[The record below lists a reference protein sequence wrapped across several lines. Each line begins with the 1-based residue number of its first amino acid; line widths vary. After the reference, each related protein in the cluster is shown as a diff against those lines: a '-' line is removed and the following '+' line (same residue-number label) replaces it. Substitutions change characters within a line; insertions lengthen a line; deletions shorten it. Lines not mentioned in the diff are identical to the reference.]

1 MKPADVLKH
10 VKGESLFTDDFPEPQ
25 GTLQAYIFD
34 SPKAHAKIKHLDISK
49 AEKSNGVKAVITA
62 KDILGE
68 NQIGNIVQDET
79 LIAEDEVAYI
89 GEPVAVVVAESLHE
103 AKQAAKLIE
112 LELEDLPV
120 ITNPR
125 EAYLQGELIVP
136 PIIFSS
142 GDVNSAWEKCDVIIE
157 DKIEIG
163 GQEHLYL
170 ETQGSLAIPS
180 EDKLKIISSTQSPT
194 AVQRATAKVLGW
206 GMNRIEVDVL
216 RLGGGFGGKEDQAT
230 PFAAIA
236 GLAAVITNC
245 PVKLVL
251 SRQDDMRI
259 TGKRHPYSIDFK
271 LGADKEGKLIAY
283 EVTYY
288 QNSGAVADLSTA
300 VLERS
305 LFHTTNS
312 YNIPNVK
319 ATGIACKTNLPPN
332 TAFRGFG
339 GPQGMFAVEAA
350 IEKLSE
356 KLNIPAWELQKKNL
370 IHDGDLFYYG
380 QEVENSR
387 IVNCWEEAEKSF
399 SFSEA
404 VDAVKE
410 FNKNNKRYKKG
421 FSVMPITFGISFTS
435 SFLNQASALVHIYTD
450 GTIGV
455 STAAIEMGQGVNEK
469 IRIAVAKV
477 FSVNLDRIKIES
489 TNTTRVANTSPT
501 AASTGADLNGNAA
514 IIASENILERLKNKA
529 AEIFNANA
537 EDVEIIDENVVVK
550 GEKTTMSWEK
560 LIWQSYFERISLSS
574 HAFYATPNIYF
585 DRDKNQGRPFAY
597 HVFGVALTEV
607 TIDGLLGTYTVNSV
621 KVVHDFGK
629 SLNPQIDLGQ
639 AEGAI
644 LQGIGWVTME
654 ELVQSK
660 DGRLLSNSLSTY
672 KIPDIFSAPEKVEVR
687 FLENP
692 YNPNGPFNS
701 KAIGE
706 PPFMYG
712 IGTYFALRN
721 SLKAFGVSTNVP
733 LISPMTPEKVLLALQ
748 SKQAVKR

>member
-25 GTLQAYIFD
+25 GTLFAYIFD
-34 SPKAHAKIKHLDISK
+34 SPKGHAKIKRLDISK
-49 AEKSNGVKAVITA
+49 AKKLQGVKAVLTA

-79 LIAEDEVAYI
+79 LLAENEVSYI
-89 GEPVAVVVAESLHE
+89 GEPVAVVVAESLRD
-103 AKQAAKLIE
+103 AKYAAKLIE

-120 ITNPR
+120 ITDPR
-125 EAYLQGELIVP
+125 EAYKKGELIVP

-142 GDVNSAWEKCDVIIE
+142 GDISSAWDKCDVIVE
-157 DKIEIG
+157 DKLELG

-170 ETQGSLAIPS
+170 ETQGALAIPN

-230 PFAAIA
+230 PFGAIA
-236 GLAAVITNC
+236 GLAAVKTNR

-271 LGADKEGKLIAY
+271 LGADKKGNLIAY

-319 ATGIACKTNLPPN
+319 ATGIACRTNLPPN

-339 GPQGMFAVEAA
+339 GPQGMFAIEAA
-350 IEKLSE
+350 LNKLSE
-356 KLNIPAWELQKKNL
+356 KLGIPAWEIQKKNL
-370 IHDGDLFYYG
+370 IHDGNVFYYG
-380 QEVENSR
+380 QKIEDSR
-387 IVNCWEEAEKSF
+387 IDSCWKEAETFF
-399 SFSEA
+399 SIS
-404 VDAVKE
+404 DAAQSVQD
-410 FNKNNKRYKKG
+410 FNKSSKRYKKG

-469 IRIAVAKV
+469 IRIAVSKV

-489 TNTTRVANTSPT
+489 TNTTRAANTSPT

-514 IIASENILERLKNKA
+514 VIASENILGRLKKKA
-529 AEIFNANA
+529 ADIFNSTA
-537 EDVEIIDENVVVK
+537 EDVEIIDEKVIVSGKNK
-550 GEKTTMSWEK
+550 SMSWEE
-560 LIWQSYFERISLSS
+560 LVWRSYFERVSLSS
-574 HAFYATPNIYF
+574 QAFYATPDIYF
-585 DRDKNQGRPFAY
+585 DREKNQGNPFAY
-597 HVFGVALTEV
+597 YVYGVALTEV
-607 TIDGLLGTYTVNSV
+607 TVDGLLGTYTVDSV

-629 SLNPQIDLGQ
+629 SLNSQIDLGQ

-644 LQGIGWVTME
+644 MQGIGWVTME
-654 ELVQSK
+654 ELVQNK
-660 DGRLLSNSLSTY
+660 DGRLLSNTLSTY
-672 KIPDIFSAPEKVEVR
+672 KIPDIYSAPGRVEIR

-712 IGTYFALRN
+712 IGAYFALRN
-721 SLKAFGVSTNVP
+721 GIKAFGVSKNFP
-733 LISPMTPEKVLLALQ
+733 LSSPLTPEKVLLALN
-748 SKQAVKR
+748 SKQSV

>member
-25 GTLQAYIFD
+25 GTLYAYIFD
-34 SPKAHAKIKHLDISK
+34 SPKAHAKIKRLDVSK
-49 AEKSNGVKAVITA
+49 AEKSKGVAAVITA
-62 KDILGE
+62 KDITGE

-79 LIAEDEVAYI
+79 LLAENEVSYI
-89 GEPVAVVVAESLHE
+89 GEAVAVVVAESMKD
-103 AKQAAKLIE
+103 AKHAKTLIE
-112 LELEDLPV
+112 LELEELPV

-125 EAYLQGELIVP
+125 EAYEKGELIVP

-142 GDVNSAWEKCDVIIE
+142 GDVDAAWDRCDVIVE

-170 ETQGSLAIPS
+170 ETQGALAIPS
-180 EDKLKIISSTQSPT
+180 EDKIKIISSTQSPT
-194 AVQRATAKVLGW
+194 AVQRAAAKVLGW
-206 GMNRIEVDVL
+206 GMHRVEVDVL

-230 PFAAIA
+230 PFGAIA
-236 GLAAVITNC
+236 ALAAAKTNR

-251 SRQDDMRI
+251 SRPDDMRM

-271 LGADKEGKLIAY
+271 LGADKNGNLLAY

-312 YNIPNVK
+312 YRIPNVK
-319 ATGIACKTNLPPN
+319 ATGLACRTNLPPN

-339 GPQGMFAVEAA
+339 GPQGMFAIEAA
-350 IEKLSE
+350 LNKLAEKL
-356 KLNIPAWELQKKNL
+356 KLPAWELQKKNL
-370 IHDGDLFYYG
+370 LREGDIFYYG
-380 QEVENSR
+380 QKVKDNQIER
-387 IVNCWEEAEKSF
+387 CWSEAEESF
-399 SFSEA
+399 SM
-404 VDAVKE
+404 KE
-410 FNKNNKRYKKG
+410 TIDKINLFNNSQSRYRKG
-421 FSVMPITFGISFTS
+421 FAVMPITFGISFTS

-450 GTIGV
+450 GSVGV

-469 IRIAVAKV
+469 IRIAVARV

-489 TNTTRVANTSPT
+489 TNTTRVSNTSPT

-514 IIASENILERLKNKA
+514 IIASKNILERLRKKA
-529 AEIFNANA
+529 AEIFNVSP
-537 EDVEIIDENVVVK
+537 EDIEIIDEAVFIK
-550 GEKTTMSWEK
+550 GKNTKMKWEE
-560 LIWQSYFERISLSS
+560 LIWRSYFERVSLSS
-574 HAFYATPNIYF
+574 HAFYATPDIFF
-585 DRDKNQGRPFAY
+585 DREKNQGQPFAY
-597 HVFGVALTEV
+597 HVFGVAFTEV
-607 TIDGLLGTYTVNSV
+607 TIDGLLGTYTVDSV
-621 KVVHDFGK
+621 KVVHDFGE

-639 AEGAI
+639 TEGAI
-644 LQGIGWVTME
+644 MQGIGWVTME
-654 ELVQSK
+654 ELVQNK

-672 KIPDIFSAPEKVEVR
+672 KIPDIFSAPADVEIR

-692 YNPNGPFNS
+692 HNPNGPFNS

-712 IGTYFALRN
+712 IGTFFALRN
-721 SLKAFGVSTNVP
+721 GLKAFGVSEEIP
-733 LISPMTPEKVLLALQ
+733 LSSPMTPEKVLLALH
-748 SKQAVKR
+748 SKQVV